1 MSCFKITV
9 SIALNLWGRSIIRP
23 GVYMSE
29 SKIGGKLTEGVVDG
43 KTMAH
48 DSAKGSAPANFVRP
62 KATDA
67 PAKPN
72 SKKD

>member
-1 MSCFKITV
+1 MPQNKT
-9 SIALNLWGRSIIRP
+9 
-23 GVYMSE
+23 
-29 SKIGGKLTEGVVDG
+29 GGKSSEGSTNRG
-43 KTMAH
+43 KAMAN